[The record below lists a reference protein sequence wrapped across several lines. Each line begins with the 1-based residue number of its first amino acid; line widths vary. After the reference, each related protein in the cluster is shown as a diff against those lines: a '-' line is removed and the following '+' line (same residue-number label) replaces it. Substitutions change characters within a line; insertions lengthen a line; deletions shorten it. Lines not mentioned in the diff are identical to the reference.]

1 MVNQLLSIQQAGTEI
16 LGNNPGKLYIFCGPE
31 YGIKHK
37 YIEHMKQHYKA
48 YIEMESLT
56 DVIKSF
62 SMKRL
67 IPAQPKL
74 YIVRYD
80 DTFISALN
88 EKMVA
93 GLNTDKIIGT
103 IVALYDNPKHT
114 SKLDK
119 FFPNNTV
126 QFDVVHPNYIVKYLT
141 QDYPELSLDVINA
154 VVNLHPDYMASY
166 NICHCLNMIPEYI
179 KDHPNTIIHEIQTVF
194 SSSGVVKGDKLR
206 YAVAAR
212 NVSMCFA
219 ILDSTTDDYNGL
231 YYVILSCMLEL
242 EKVLANPKCSS
253 DLKKYAKA
261 WDISSVYWMFQHT
274 FNELERSRKI
284 LKYNAYDGISYL
296 ISLLQYNPI
305 PTIGVI

>member
-1 MVNQLLSIQQAGTEI
+1 MLSIQQAGTEI

-62 SMKRL
+62 SVKRL

-80 DTFISALN
+80 DSFISTLN
-88 EKMVA
+88 DKAVS
-93 GLNTDKIIGT
+93 GLNIDKIIGT
-103 IVALYDNPKHT
+103 VVALYDNPKYT

-119 FFPNNTV
+119 YYSDNVV
-126 QFDVVHPNYIVKYLT
+126 QFDKVHPNYIIKYLT
-141 QDYPELSLDVINA
+141 QDYPKLSLDVINT
-154 VVNLHPDYMASY
+154 VVNLHPDYMTAY
-166 NICHCLNMIPEYI
+166 NICHCLNMVPEYI
-179 KDHPNTIIHEIQTVF
+179 KGNPRTINSEIQCVF
-194 SSSGVVKGDKLR
+194 SSNAEVKGDKLR

-212 NVSMCFA
+212 NVSLCFE
-219 ILDSTTDDYNGL
+219 ILDNTTDDYNGL
-231 YYVILSCMLEL
+231 YYVILSCMLEI

-284 LKYNAYDGISYL
+284 LKYNTYDGIAYL

>member
-1 MVNQLLSIQQAGTEI
+1 MLSIQQAGTEI

-31 YGIKHK
+31 YGIKYK
-37 YIEHMKQHYKA
+37 YIEHLKQHYKS
-48 YIEMESLT
+48 YMEMESLT

-62 SMKRL
+62 SVKRL

-80 DTFISALN
+80 DSFISALN
-88 EKMVA
+88 EKTVA
-93 GLNTDKIIGT
+93 GLNIGKIIGT
-103 IVALYDNPKHT
+103 IVAIYDNPKHT

-119 FFPNNTV
+119 FYPDNTV
-126 QFDVVHPNYIVKYLT
+126 QFDKVHSNYIVKYLT
-141 QDYPELSLDVINA
+141 QDYPDLSLDVINA
-154 VVNLHPDYMASY
+154 VVSLHPDYMESF

-179 KDHPNTIIHEIQTVF
+179 KQHSGTIISEIQNVF
-194 SSSGVVKGDKLR
+194 SGNGAVKADKLR
-206 YAVAAR
+206 YAIAAR
-212 NVSMCFA
+212 NVASCFE
-219 ILDSTTDDYNGL
+219 ILDNTTDDYNSL

-242 EKVLANPKCSS
+242 EKVLTNPKCSS
-253 DLKKYAKA
+253 DLKKYAKI

-284 LKYNAYDGISYL
+284 LKYSTYDGIAYL

-305 PTIGVI
+305 PIIGVI